1 MWRFVKLQMDKE
13 KFYLLINQSIM
24 SSKKTKNKLKK
35 TNFNHLSVMQQI
47 KAARKASRDEEIR
60 LHGKPLK
67 RSSIV
72 SSKQKY
78 NRNVS
83 KNNLLPED

>member
-1 MWRFVKLQMDKE
+1 
-13 KFYLLINQSIM
+13 M
-24 SSKKTKNKLKK
+24 SSNMNKNKLKK
-35 TNFNHLSVMQQI
+35 TSFKGLSVMQQI

-67 RSSIV
+67 ISSIV

-78 NRNVS
+78 NRKVAM
-83 KNNLLPED
+83 NNLFPED

>member
-1 MWRFVKLQMDKE
+1 
-13 KFYLLINQSIM
+13 M
-24 SSKKTKNKLKK
+24 SSNKNKSKLKK
-35 TNFNHLSVMQQI
+35 TSFKGLSVMQQI

-67 RSSIV
+67 ISSIV

-78 NRNVS
+78 NRKVA

>member
-1 MWRFVKLQMDKE
+1 MQ
-13 KFYLLINQSIM
+13 
-24 SSKKTKNKLKK
+24 KNKLKK
-35 TNFNHLSVMQQI
+35 TSFKGLSVMQQI

-67 RSSIV
+67 ISSIV

-78 NRNVS
+78 NRKAT

>member
-1 MWRFVKLQMDKE
+1 
-13 KFYLLINQSIM
+13 M
-24 SSKKTKNKLKK
+24 SGNKQKNKLKK
-35 TNFNHLSVMQQI
+35 TSFKGLSVMQQI

-67 RSSIV
+67 ISSIV

-78 NRNVS
+78 NRKAT

>member
-1 MWRFVKLQMDKE
+1 
-13 KFYLLINQSIM
+13 M
-24 SSKKTKNKLKK
+24 SSNMNKNKLKK
-35 TNFNHLSVMQQI
+35 TSFKGLSVMQQI

-67 RSSIV
+67 ISSIV

-78 NRNVS
+78 NRKVA

>member
-1 MWRFVKLQMDKE
+1 
-13 KFYLLINQSIM
+13 M
-24 SSKKTKNKLKK
+24 SSNKNRNKLMK
-35 TNFNHLSVMQQI
+35 TGFKGLSVMQQI

-67 RSSIV
+67 ISSIV

-78 NRNVS
+78 NRKVA
-83 KNNLLPED
+83 KNNLFPED